1 MNAANPWQQMKAIA
15 SRPGNMFRLV
25 HPEEL
30 QQKIREKAAE
40 TFGAVPQGGRKKRKQ
55 VAQSRVAP
63 ALYVEPK
70 ALSLVEGSFSAADG
84 QAMHQIKFEE
94 VTADS
99 HGLAFCTCAQAAPFL
114 QGEVLSTDPL
124 CLVTTNA
131 LPQDVKSD
139 LEHMVVRYPVRY
151 QPTGESML
159 LTGSLINLGDERVEL
174 SQGSIAEPTA
184 LSTGVCKVC
193 AFRDELEVDW
203 DSFCKGPV
211 KWLINAVPA
220 LKVCSGVEC
229 GIDCPHF
236 HPAIEE
242 KIDQMIMD
250 LWNRQFQTLD
260 GKKADPAHAAVFSVL
275 VRVPSSALD
284 QLQLGHAE
292 GIYVEPRSDTGV
304 GTSEGYKVIWVPGI
318 GKEKAKHIV
327 RTQPKAITVAR
338 LGSKYGIRVRDQ
350 DEEALFNIVRPGF
363 QFIKANVSRK
373 YRVHPVPHGTQ
384 RSDMIRLLKEWGWVA
399 RPLQPARGDSAG
411 ASWLIGSGHEP
422 PQGALAT
429 GNGFAIAMQVGGSS
443 ARVEGEA
450 QVYASHRTKLQL
462 QQAKQ
467 PAGRPGSRPLKTHS
481 SRVCAAQQSNRLQ
494 LQFRTMLLRQRS
506 KQRPDS
512 RNWKPTWKSS
522 GLRTLNLGNGCIRSV
537 VRWPKHLRIFKKSR
551 LRFPTRK
558 PPSKTCHNNSKLKRN
573 RRTCPFSNPSNSL
586 SRRCKRA
593 LLNRC
598 KCSSNL
604 NWNSSKACSQK
615 GSSLIID

>member
-1 MNAANPWQQMKAIA
+1 MNK
-15 SRPGNMFRLV
+15 L
-25 HPEEL
+25 ED
-30 QQKIREKAAE
+30 
-40 TFGAVPQGGRKKRKQ
+40 
-55 VAQSRVAP
+55 
-63 ALYVEPK
+63 
-70 ALSLVEGSFSAADG
+70 GSIYRSF
-84 QAMHQIKFEE
+84 
-94 VTADS
+94 
-99 HGLAFCTCAQAAPFL
+99 
-114 QGEVLSTDPL
+114 
-124 CLVTTNA
+124 TTNA

-193 AFRDELEVDW
+193 AFRDELEADW

-211 KWLINAVPA
+211 KWLVNAVPA

-260 GKKADPAHAAVFSVL
+260 GKKADPKHAAVFSAL
-275 VRVPSSALD
+275 IRVPRSALD

-373 YRVHPVPHGTQ
+373 YSVHPVPHGTQ

-411 ASWLIGSGHEP
+411 ASWLIGSEHEP

-429 GNGFAIAMQVGGSS
+429 GNGEAIAMQVGGSS
-443 ARVEGEA
+443 ARLRERRRSTPVSAPSFSCSRQGVAPKGARRPLGEGARSMVFLSLSTRSVHSAAQTASRGTTRLAALESTLKQSVCSTAEQQVATAVQDHAAKAEKQAEA
-450 QVYASHRTKLQL
+450 RFQKLEANMEELRAQNVKFEEWVHQVSGQVAQTSSDLQEVQVAVSHQEATLQNMSQQL
-462 QQAKQ
+462 QTQAESTHVSIQQSVQQSFQTMQAGFAQQMQVQFQSQMEQFQSMLAKRKQ
-467 PAGRPGSRPLKTHS
+467 PD
-481 SRVCAAQQSNRLQ
+481 N
-494 LQFRTMLLRQRS
+494 
-506 KQRPDS
+506 
-512 RNWKPTWKSS
+512 
-522 GLRTLNLGNGCIRSV
+522 
-537 VRWPKHLRIFKKSR
+537 
-551 LRFPTRK
+551 
-558 PPSKTCHNNSKLKRN
+558 
-573 RRTCPFSNPSNSL
+573 
-586 SRRCKRA
+586 
-593 LLNRC
+593 
-598 KCSSNL
+598 
-604 NWNSSKACSQK
+604 
-615 GSSLIID
+615 